1 MAFSKGWL
9 LTDGFCVCK
18 YMPVGVYVRSEEE
31 KIRLRKMVKA
41 THFKKGNPIGIKN
54 RFNRG
59 NNASGNGK
67 SHYKWLGD
75 KISIRGVHTWIER
88 QKGKPQVCE
97 HCGATRKEKWLHW
110 SNIDHKYRKNLDD
123 YISLC
128 VPCHIKYDVKYNN
141 RKFRRKNKIKK

>member
-1 MAFSKGWL
+1 MKPKILLFDIETMANEGYVWGIWEQNVIAIKRPW
-9 LTDGFCVCK
+9 
-18 YMPVGVYVRSEEE
+18 YMLSF
-31 KIRLRKMVKA
+31 A
-41 THFKKGNPIGIKN
+41 
-54 RFNRG
+54 
-59 NNASGNGK
+59 
-67 SHYKWLGD
+67 YKWLGD

-110 SNIDHKYRKNLDD
+110 SNIDHKYRRNLDD